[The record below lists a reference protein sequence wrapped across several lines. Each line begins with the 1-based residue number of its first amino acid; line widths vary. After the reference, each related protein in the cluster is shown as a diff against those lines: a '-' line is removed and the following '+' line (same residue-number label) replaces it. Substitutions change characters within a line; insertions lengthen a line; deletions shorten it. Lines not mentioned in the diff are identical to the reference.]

1 MKNMLSKVV
10 VLLILCPL
18 VGSWAQSPP
27 SDGTPAKPDTKPRYA
42 NMPDEAV
49 PYRRF
54 TKPYKEWFTDPNT
67 LEYNGAAQKHSDGD
81 ISKMSEVAIGFL
93 GPLEKNPESI
103 FGIPMLRGAQLAVD
117 EANGR
122 GGYKGKPFALKVHND
137 AALWGASSTE
147 IVKMLFDENCW
158 GMLGSI
164 DGQSTHIAL
173 RVSLKIEMPIV
184 DTGTTDPTVTETRIQ
199 WVLHNFPDDRQQSYA
214 LADYVFKTLK
224 LKRFGVLR
232 TQTRYARLGVA
243 KFNDEARRMGRPPV
257 LEVKFERGDTDFSKQ
272 LRMLQDARIDALVVW
287 SEAAEAAQILKQMRA
302 LGMKQPVFA
311 GSRVAYPELLDQ
323 AGPAAEGLVATAAL
337 DPTRQEEKW
346 QAFREH
352 YRQKFNEDPDP
363 YAAYAYDGMN
373 ILIAAI
379 QKAGLNRGRIMEA
392 LRDYQLKKYDGVAAR
407 VMFDRTLNN
416 VAPVTMAQVRGG
428 RFVYWQA
435 QAQQANQSAVAEN
448 RFAQ

>member
-1 MKNMLSKVV
+1 MKNTFNS
-10 VLLILCPL
+10 VLLLLVLCPL
-18 VGSWAQSPP
+18 VGAGGQSPP
-27 SDGTPAKPDTKPRYA
+27 GDAPQAKPDTKPRYA

-54 TKPYKEWFTDPNT
+54 TKPYKEWFTEENT
-67 LEYNGAAQKHSDGD
+67 LEYNGAAQHRPDGD
-81 ISKMSEVAIGFL
+81 LSKMSEVALGFL
-93 GPLEKNPESI
+93 GPLEKNPESV
-103 FGIPMLRGAQLAVD
+103 FGIPMLHGAQLAIE
-117 EANGR
+117 EANAQ
-122 GGYKGKPFALKVHND
+122 GGYKGKPFVLKIHND

-158 GMLGSI
+158 GMLGSV

-224 LKRFGVLR
+224 LKRIGVLR

-243 KFNDEARRMGRPPV
+243 KFDDEARRLGRPPV

-287 SEAAEAAQILKQMRA
+287 GEAPEAAQILKQMRA
-302 LGMKQPVFA
+302 MGMKQPVVA
-311 GSRVAYPELLDQ
+311 GSRVAYPQLLQQ
-323 AGPAAEGLVATAAL
+323 AGAAAEGLVATVAM
-337 DPTRQEEKW
+337 DPTRKDQKW
-346 QAFREH
+346 DAFRER

-363 YAAYAYDGMN
+363 YATYAYDGMN

-392 LRDYQLKKYDGVAAR
+392 LRDYQTKEYEGVAGR

-416 VAPVTMAQVRGG
+416 VAPITMAQVRAGK
-428 RFVYWQA
+428 FVYWTAQTRQA
-435 QAQQANQSAVAEN
+435 EQNSLAEN
-448 RFAQ
+448 R